1 MCRPAPSNRAPQGSP
16 STSWSVAD
24 TKRIRQCRS
33 GARRPPIRIGPGVRA
48 CQVTGKRPLQADEH
62 YGTKGTAPANRT
74 RSESSLSGDDVCDGS
89 TLGQARKVVES
100 MSESAYLA
108 DRLLEQFAMRL
119 PAVLID
125 EVLDQWRDELND
137 DLTADQ
143 LDALERLAQ
152 QKLNFL
158 NAPEAWIP

>member
-1 MCRPAPSNRAPQGSP
+1 
-16 STSWSVAD
+16 
-24 TKRIRQCRS
+24 
-33 GARRPPIRIGPGVRA
+33 
-48 CQVTGKRPLQADEH
+48 
-62 YGTKGTAPANRT
+62 
-74 RSESSLSGDDVCDGS
+74 
-89 TLGQARKVVES
+89 